1 MGSRIPIVAPV
12 VLSFPPCFDLS
23 AARSQAVNPKRL
35 LIVDFMDKTPTKSSL
50 PTKLKRGK
58 KPTSKRSDDRRRL
71 CSVVF
76 GKASFEN
83 IFKPTKQEKSS
94 ASVDTSVS
102 AALASIGLS
111 LNSDPQLSDRVCQ
124 PCARKV
130 RRGTELFSFLR
141 CAVEG
146 EIESLQTNAD
156 VDRSKRQLPTTITC
170 DSSITTNPNF

>member
-1 MGSRIPIVAPV
+1 MGSRIPIVGPI
-12 VLSFPPCFDLS
+12 VLFFPPCFDLS

-35 LIVDFMDKTPTKSSL
+35 LIVDFVDKTRTKPSL
-50 PTKLKRGK
+50 PTKRGK
-58 KPTSKRSDDRRRL
+58 KPKSKRSDDRRRL

-76 GKASFEN
+76 GKASFGN

-102 AALASIGLS
+102 AALVSIGLS

-170 DSSITTNPNF
+170 GSSITTNPNF